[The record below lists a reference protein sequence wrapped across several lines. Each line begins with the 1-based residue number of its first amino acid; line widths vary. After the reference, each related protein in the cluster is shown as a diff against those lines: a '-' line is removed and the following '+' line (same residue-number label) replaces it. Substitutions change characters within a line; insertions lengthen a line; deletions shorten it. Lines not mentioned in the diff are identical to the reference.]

1 MLIIDNETEISV
13 NPELLETITSHLND
27 KEVELLFVDDESIR
41 ELNLEHRGKDKPTDV
56 LSFPLEAM
64 PHAPLGTVVISLD
77 TATRIAKELGHNVD
91 DEIALLFIHGMLH
104 LLGMDHEVDNGEMRQ
119 REAQLI
125 EEFDLP
131 KSLILR
137 TED

>member
-27 KEVELLFVDDESIR
+27 KEVELLFVHDESIR